1 MPLPEWRL
9 SVAPMLDWTTRHFRS
24 LIRLF
29 TRRTLLYT
37 EMVTVPSLLYGASE
51 YLLHHRPVERPL
63 ALQLGGD
70 DPLALAECAQMG
82 EAAGF
87 DEINLNV
94 GCPSDRVQQGHFGAC
109 LMASPMRVARVVAA
123 MKAAV
128 SIPVTVKHRLG
139 IDGHQEYAFLY
150 NFVQT
155 VAEAGCDRF
164 IVHAR
169 VARLNGLSPKENRSV
184 PPLRYDDVY
193 RLKSDFPDTAI
204 VINGG
209 ISDIDTA
216 LQHLT
221 RADGVMIG
229 RYAYTH
235 PEMFAG
241 VDRRVYQSASRSPL
255 TRRDILGSLALYVES
270 EVREGTPLMQMTRHF
285 MGLFRGQPGAR
296 QWRHLMGETVRRV
309 HSPEELFERAQ
320 EEIPAFVLDT
330 VLTEPSSQDP
340 DSVRRTDYPNTTH

>member
-1 MPLPEWRL
+1 
-9 SVAPMLDWTTRHFRS
+9 MLGWTTRHFRY

-29 TRRTLLYT
+29 TRQTLLYT
-37 EMVTVPSLLYGASE
+37 EMVTVPALLNGPAHPFLY
-51 YLLHHRPVERPL
+51 HRSVERPL

-70 DPLALAECAQMG
+70 DPMALAECAQMA

-87 DEINLNV
+87 EEVNLNV

-109 LMASPMRVARVVAA
+109 LMASPSRVARAVTA

-139 IDGHQEYAFLY
+139 IDGHEEYAFLHD
-150 NFVQT
+150 FVQN
-155 VAEAGCDRF
+155 VVDAGCDRI

-169 VARLNGLSPKENRSV
+169 VARLNGLSPRENRSV
-184 PPLRYDDVY
+184 PPLRYHDVY
-193 RLKSDFPDTAI
+193 RLKSDFSDTAI

-216 LQHLT
+216 LEHLS
-221 RADGVMIG
+221 RVDGVMIG

-241 VDRRVYQSASRSPL
+241 VDHRVYQSASPSLL
-255 TRRDILGSLALYVES
+255 TRREVLGYLARYVES
-270 EVREGTPLMQMTRHF
+270 EVQAGTPLMQMTRHF
-285 MGLFRGQPGAR
+285 MGLFRGQAGAR
-296 QWRHLMGETVRRV
+296 QWRQLMGETARRV
-309 HSPEELFERAQ
+309 QDPGELFDRAQ
-320 EEIPAFVLDT
+320 DVMPSFVLDT
-330 VLTEPSSQDP
+330 VLTEASPQEDLSE
-340 DSVRRTDYPNTTH
+340 